1 MERRKVVT
9 LILAA
14 TASATINNSFAQF
27 GGLKNLTKGSKDE
40 ASTSEVASSAGPSS
54 WGEAAEMFKVAKS
67 EFTSAVGDLADISAD
82 IADALDLK
90 SEAALLRSEATKL
103 RDKGDTMGTAELDAV
118 AKNSDST
125 NALIEE
131 KLKSADALSAGQKAA
146 LGDAAVEYVPLIV
159 TNIAVAKKLKETVQ
173 GVSSLGKPGFRDGVA
188 AVSAAK
194 DIPQLG
200 PKMIEFSVDAITTGQ
215 SLVSLMSSKGVATPA
230 TDDLNAEFDAFMA
243 V

>member
-9 LILAA
+9 LIAAA
-14 TASATINNSFAQF
+14 TASIAVNNSFAQF
-27 GGLKNLTKGSKDE
+27 GGLKNLSKGLTDDSSSSE
-40 ASTSEVASSAGPSS
+40 NSASGGPSS
-54 WGEAAEMFKVAKS
+54 WGEAAAMFKVAKS
-67 EFTSAVGDLADISAD
+67 EFTSAVGDLANISAD

-103 RDKGDTMGTAELDAV
+103 REKGDAMGTADLDAV
-118 AKNSDST
+118 ARNSDST
-125 NALIEE
+125 NVLIEE
-131 KLKSADALSAGQKAA
+131 KLKSADALSADQKAA
-146 LGDAAVEYVPLIV
+146 LGDAAVEYVPLII
-159 TNIAVAKKLKETVQ
+159 TNISIAKKLKDTVA
-173 GVSSLGKPGFRDGVA
+173 GISSLGKPGFRDGVA

-230 TDDLNAEFDAFMA
+230 TDDLDAEFDAFMA
-243 V
+243 A

>member
-9 LILAA
+9 LIAAA
-14 TASATINNSFAQF
+14 TASVTINNSFAQF
-27 GGLKNLTKGSKDE
+27 GLKNLTKGLKDE
-40 ASTSEVASSAGPSS
+40 ASTPEAASSAGPSS

-82 IADALDLK
+82 IAEALDLK

-103 RDKGDTMGTAELDAV
+103 RDKGDAMGTADLDAV

-131 KLKSADALSAGQKAA
+131 KLKSADALSAEQKAA
-146 LGDAAVEYVPLIV
+146 LGNAAVEYVPLII
-159 TNIAVAKKLKETVQ
+159 TNIAVAKKLKDTVQ
-173 GVSSLGKPGFRDGVA
+173 GVSSLGKPGFRDGLA

-230 TDDLNAEFDAFMA
+230 TDDLDAEFDAFMA